1 MKKYSLV
8 CLALISFILSNAQ
21 QLENSTLWKIE
32 GNNLE
37 KASYLFGTIHITCD
51 ATLEDD
57 VKKALDETTQVVL
70 ELDMDDP
77 SLQSKMMQGMYM
89 KDGKTLKDFVSEED
103 YMAIDSLFK
112 NTMGMP
118 VKMLENVKPFFL
130 TAMLYPK
137 LIDCST
143 PNSFEEALVDVAKE
157 QGEDVNGL
165 ETIEEQLKVFDDIPY
180 KAQAEDLARSAKDN
194 MEYDR
199 KVFAKMYR
207 VYSKENITEMLEMM
221 TDKNQ
226 VSISKYQS
234 ILLENRNK
242 NWVAKIGDFAKEQP
256 TFFGVGAAHLAG
268 KNGVIKLLRK
278 AGYTVT
284 PVTE

>member
-8 CLALISFILSNAQ
+8 CLALITFILSNAQ

-32 GNNLE
+32 GNDLE
-37 KASYLFGTIHITCD
+37 KASYLFGTIHMTCD
-51 ATLEDD
+51 AILEDD

-112 NTMGMP
+112 NTMGIP

-143 PNSFEEALVDVAKE
+143 PSSFEEALIEVAKE

-165 ETIEEQLKVFDDIPY
+165 ETVEEQLKVFDDIPY
-180 KAQAEDLARSAKDN
+180 KVQAEDLARSAKDN
-194 MEYDR
+194 MEYDK
-199 KVFAKMYR
+199 KVFAKMYK
-207 VYSKENITEMLEMM
+207 VYEEEDITEMLEMM
-221 TDKNQ
+221 NDKNQ
-226 VSISKYQS
+226 TSISKYQNL
-234 ILLENRNK
+234 LLENRNK
-242 NWVAKIGDFAKEQP
+242 NWVTKIGDFAKEQP